1 MFWRDKVFEIST
13 PPSKFILKEKI
24 AFLLLLDVID
34 RFDLLNEFLTL
45 DQNHGKKQNYR
56 KVGCSKS
63 IRRHSIEPSIVSCN
77 SSSVSNDFGRASIG
91 LLSIADRS
99 ISRASKTCTA
109 VSPSRF
115 LTFIS
120 ALLL

>member
-34 RFDLLNEFLTL
+34 RFFLTL
-45 DQNHGKKQNYR
+45 DQNHGKTQNYR